1 MQSAGSGPKQ
11 LRHWSYTGS
20 VANVG
25 PLEIL
30 VVLIIALVVFGPK
43 RIPELGQS
51 LGKGIR
57 EFKASLEGSDSEPSE
72 RPGTE
77 ISSSK
82 VVDAAPADTGAPDHQ
97 KSIETQR

>member
-1 MQSAGSGPKQ
+1 
-11 LRHWSYTGS
+11 

-30 VVLIIALVVFGPK
+30 VVLIIALVMFGPK

-57 EFKASLEGSDSEPSE
+57 EFKAALEGSDSEPPD
-72 RPGTE
+72 RTGTE
-77 ISSSK
+77 IARSK
-82 VVDAAPADTGAPDHQ
+82 AVDAAPADTSAPDHE
-97 KSIETQR
+97 KSSEAQR

>member
-1 MQSAGSGPKQ
+1 
-11 LRHWSYTGS
+11 

-57 EFKASLEGSDSEPSE
+57 EFKASLDGDDEQSQKAK
-72 RPGTE
+72 PGTVLDGAE
-77 ISSSK
+77 SRAS
-82 VVDAAPADTGAPDHQ
+82 AANPGAADV
-97 KSIETQR
+97 ETSPEARP

>member
-1 MQSAGSGPKQ
+1 M
-11 LRHWSYTGS
+11 
-20 VANVG
+20 ANVG

-77 ISSSK
+77 VASSK
-82 VVDAAPADTGAPDHQ
+82 VVDAGPADTGAPDHQ

>member
-1 MQSAGSGPKQ
+1 MP
-11 LRHWSYTGS
+11 
-20 VANVG
+20 NVG

-57 EFKASLEGSDSEPSE
+57 EFKGSLSGDEPETGDDEVDPEESPQRQLPSVSSTVEEPS
-72 RPGTE
+72 
-77 ISSSK
+77 
-82 VVDAAPADTGAPDHQ
+82 AFPAVPKAD
-97 KSIETQR
+97 